1 MDTCVIE
8 ALPGGQE
15 LEGRVPATPRKR
27 KRRSRLAPQA
37 ARARTER
44 WLYEMAI
51 VFSILDHGELT
62 GKLRRGEVTG
72 LRAIAEDG
80 RAVYSCHFLDSV
92 TEHEVCLAVARV
104 CLLDLRIDCVLRGG
118 AAMTFLPPLG
128 PEARRFAP
136 R

>member
-62 GKLRRGEVTG
+62 GKIRRGEVTG

-80 RAVYSCHFLDSV
+80 RAVYSCHFLGAV
-92 TEHEVCLAVARV
+92 TEHEVCLAAARA
-104 CLLDLRIDCVLRGG
+104 CLLDARIDCVLRGG
-118 AAMTFLPPLG
+118 ATMTFLPPLG
-128 PEARRFAP
+128 REVLRFVP